1 MKKVTSLLPL
11 FAFILLAVA
20 CDKKADFN
28 YYYYSDADAK
38 IISEDLNLPLDRPND
53 YIVRLPE
60 HLRRTGLFPRPVE
73 DNKATLGRVLFYD
86 RKLSKDGTI
95 SCASCHKQEL
105 AFGDDVAFS
114 RGVSDRSTDRNSFAL
129 SSVANF
135 SAYYG
140 TDLNGP
146 SAIRFF
152 WDNRAETVAQ
162 QSTGSLTNPKEMDMD
177 MHDVADIVAS
187 QPYYAPLFKK
197 AYGST
202 VINQDL
208 VLEAIAN
215 FVNAMGSFNSKF
227 DKAAENANASYTN
240 NAYVYTEDFT
250 ATGFTASE
258 NRGKAL
264 YNSNCA
270 SCHSGNMGRPV
281 LHLANNGLDLDTAG
295 DQGVGAITGVYNQNG
310 TFKVPTLRNIALSAP
325 YMHDGRFKTMV
336 EVLDHYSS
344 GIKSH
349 PNLHAYLK
357 KSNGLPK
364 TMNFSQTDKQDMLAF
379 LNTLTDNEVLA
390 SQQFSNP
397 FKY

>member
-1 MKKVTSLLPL
+1 MKKIVSLSPL

-28 YYYYSDADAK
+28 YYYYSEADAK
-38 IISEDLNLPLDRPND
+38 VISEHLNLPLEQPDD
-53 YIVRLPE
+53 YLVRLPQ
-60 HLRRTGLFPRPVE
+60 HLTNTGLFPRPVE
-73 DNKATLGRVLFYD
+73 DDKATLGRVLFYD
-86 RKLSKDGTI
+86 KKLSKDGTI
-95 SCASCHKQEL
+95 ACASCHKQEL
-105 AFGDDVAFS
+105 GFGDDVAFS

-129 SSVANF
+129 SSVASF

-152 WDNRAETVAQ
+152 WDNRAETVAE

-177 MHDVADIVAS
+177 LHDVADIVAT

-202 VINQDL
+202 NVTQDL

-227 DKAAENANASYTN
+227 DQAANNGFASYLN
-240 NAYVYTEDFT
+240 NAYVYNQNFT
-250 ATGFTASE
+250 TSGFTASE
-258 NRGKAL
+258 NRGKTL
-264 YNSNCA
+264 YNTNCA

-281 LHLANNGLDLDTAG
+281 LNYANNGLDLDTSG
-295 DQGVGAITGVYNQNG
+295 DQGVGAISGVSNQNG
-310 TFKVPTLRNIALSAP
+310 AFKVPTLRNVALSAP
-325 YMHDGRFKTMV
+325 YMHDGRFKTLE
-336 EVLDHYSS
+336 EVVDHYAS

-357 KSNGLPK
+357 TSNGQPK
-364 TMNFSQTDKQDMLAF
+364 TMPFTQTDKQDLIAF
-379 LNTLTDNEVLA
+379 LNTLTDDKLVANQV
-390 SQQFSNP
+390 FSNP

>member
-38 IISEDLNLPLDRPND
+38 VISENLNLPLDRPGD
-53 YIVRLPE
+53 YIVSLPG
-60 HLRRTGLFPRPVE
+60 HLTRTGLFPRPVE

-86 RKLSKDGTI
+86 KKLSKDGTI
-95 SCASCHKQEL
+95 SCASCHKQAL
-105 AFGDDVAFS
+105 GFGDDVAFS

-129 SSVANF
+129 GSVANF

-152 WDNRAETVAQ
+152 WDNRAETVAE

-177 MHDVADIVAS
+177 MHNVANIVAA

-202 VINQDL
+202 VVNQDL

-227 DKAAENANASYTN
+227 DKAAKDATASYIN
-240 NAYVYTEDFT
+240 NAFVYAQNFT
-250 ATGFTASE
+250 TSGLTASE
-258 NRGKAL
+258 NKGKTL
-264 YNSNCA
+264 YNTNCA

-281 LHLANNGLDLDTAG
+281 LNFANNGLDNDTSS
-295 DQGVGAITGVYNQNG
+295 DQGVGAISGVPNQNG

-325 YMHDGRFKTMV
+325 YMHDGRFKTLD
-336 EVLDHYSS
+336 EVLNHYIS
-344 GIKSH
+344 GILSR
-349 PNLHAYLK
+349 Y
-357 KSNGLPK
+357 
-364 TMNFSQTDKQDMLAF
+364 T
-379 LNTLTDNEVLA
+379 
-390 SQQFSNP
+390 
-397 FKY
+397 